1 MLRALAQHARVM
13 IQAFPRNFH
22 HVMKLIPF
30 VSFGIAFA
38 VLYYVH
44 PWSFEPTW
52 TGSWERRINLIFFL
66 WLGLLETTLN
76 WEALDEESRRVG
88 MVRMMAFSV
97 TLLLPI
103 LYVVVAN
110 YGGLN
115 GMIVDIARQQGVL
128 ADWAAL
134 MPLAVEY
141 LVFAVFF
148 ALMLLFARGRDGVKC
163 YSISLSFLLIIG
175 VIYMINNLFPIGKF
189 TPFQILVHPT
199 TVLAA
204 SVLNGLGFSTT
215 IGVIENHPVLGTL
228 TQLSATD
235 AQGGSATFG
244 IAWPCAGVE
253 SLLIYTVTIALFLK
267 NSRMPLKQKA
277 VFFVFGAFVTYF
289 INIFRIVTIFVLAI
303 GGGDV
308 GLFHDYYGQ
317 LYSIIWII
325 SYPLIIVGAQTFWQ
339 EVVRGKL
346 RREQI

>member
-1 MLRALAQHARVM
+1 MLQALEQRARASVQALLAN
-13 IQAFPRNFH
+13 IH
-22 HVMKLIPF
+22 HVVKLIPF
-30 VSFGIAFA
+30 VSFGIAF
-38 VLYYVH
+38 VILYCVH
-44 PWSFEPTW
+44 PGSFEPTW
-52 TGSWERRINLIFFL
+52 TGSWERRINLVFFL
-66 WLGLLETTLN
+66 WLGLLETILN
-76 WEALDEESRRVG
+76 WEVLDEERRRIG
-88 MVRMMAFSV
+88 KVRTVALSV
-97 TLLLPI
+97 VLWLPI

-115 GMIVDIARQQGVL
+115 GVIVDVARQQGIL

-148 ALMLLFARGRDGVKC
+148 ALILFFARGRDGVEC

-175 VIYMINNLFPIGKF
+175 VIYLINNQFPFGKF

-204 SVLNGLGFSTT
+204 SVLNGLGFTTT
-215 IGVIENHPVLGTL
+215 IGVIDNHPVLGTL
-228 TQLSATD
+228 TQLSAAD

-253 SLLIYTVTIALFLK
+253 SLLIYAVTIALFLK
-267 NSRMPLKQKA
+267 NSGMPLKQKA
-277 VFFVFGAFVTYF
+277 VFFVFGALVTYF

-325 SYPLIIVGAQTFWQ
+325 SYPLIIVGARTFWQ
-339 EVVRGKL
+339 KVVRGKL
-346 RREQI
+346 RREHV